1 MNCIRIVSPCPRPRP
16 RPCPLLTGGKVGVHV
31 QPHFVPAAGH
41 LQQVLLALVVV
52 HKRHAAVAK
61 HGRRAAPRRR
71 GLGRRRSEGCLPRSA
86 PSLLGLRQLARRG
99 QHAEKHA
106 ARARGDATRA
116 GRRAAWAFSGLRPWL
131 DAAHACAAG
140 EAAAPRASASALG
153 SDLGSGC
160 AGLGLRPVCR
170 CAPSHGRDSVWLCA
184 LVLRL
189 ERRPLLLDL
198 CSRLLYA
205 ALFRAAARNDTEPL
219 LAGSD
224 LLCFLLSSSSCLLT
238 TPPSHPRRAV
248 VLRT

>member
-71 GLGRRRSEGCLPRSA
+71 GLGRRRSGGCLPRSA

-106 ARARGDATRA
+106 ARRA
-116 GRRAAWAFSGLRPWL
+116 WRRHSGRSSRSMGFLGSRPWL

-153 SDLGSGC
+153 SDLGC
-160 AGLGLRPVCR
+160 AQFAAVLLATGGIPFGFAPWC
-170 CAPSHGRDSVWLCA
+170 CASSAAPFCWICA
-184 LVLRL
+184 
-189 ERRPLLLDL
+189 
-198 CSRLLYA
+198 RLLYA
-205 ALFRAAARNDTEPL
+205 ALFRAAARKRHRA
-219 LAGSD
+219 LA
-224 LLCFLLSSSSCLLT
+224 
-238 TPPSHPRRAV
+238 RR
-248 VLRT
+248 

>member
-71 GLGRRRSEGCLPRSA
+71 VLGRRRSRGCPPRSA

-116 GRRAAWAFSGLRPWL
+116 GRRAAWAFSGQGPGWMLLMPVLLGRQLPRGRLRALWAL
-131 DAAHACAAG
+131 TWARSARAW
-140 EAAAPRASASALG
+140 AAPSL
-153 SDLGSGC
+153 
-160 AGLGLRPVCR
+160 P
-170 CAPSHGRDSVWLCA
+170 
-184 LVLRL
+184 
-189 ERRPLLLDL
+189 L
-198 CSRLLYA
+198 CS
-205 ALFRAAARNDTEPL
+205 
-219 LAGSD
+219 
-224 LLCFLLSSSSCLLT
+224 
-238 TPPSHPRRAV
+238 
-248 VLRT
+248 